1 MAKPTKRR
9 VEGDDG
15 SGDASSTTSKR
26 VTAKGSG
33 SPSRYTPKTPTA
45 SKAPSPRWVPITM
58 FALWGAGLLVIVL
71 NYMSVLPGS
80 KDGGNGW
87 YLVGGLVAILAG
99 IMVST
104 QYR

>member
-1 MAKPTKRR
+1 MAKPSKRR
-9 VEGDDG
+9 IDGDDA
-15 SGDASSTTSKR
+15 SGDSPTATSKR
-26 VTAKGSG
+26 VTAKGTG
-33 SPSRYTPKTPTA
+33 SPSRYTPKAQTV

-58 FALWGAGLLVIVL
+58 FSLWGAGLLVIVL

-80 KDGGNGW
+80 SDGGNGW